1 MQTLAQRINTWV
13 SIDMEV
19 EYKKRNPIFYKQ
31 PCIILF
37 LLYKHRRPWIENGEH
52 FAIHSWTWQSGM
64 KAWVMSQQLIGNIKQ
79 TRKIIVCSNSFPQGW
94 KSLLNVTVGMI
105 NIIIWQLLKV
115 HQKITSKSLFVRS
128 Q

>member
-1 MQTLAQRINTWV
+1 MPTLAQWINTWV

>member
-1 MQTLAQRINTWV
+1 METLAQRINTWV
-13 SIDMEV
+13 SIDIEV
-19 EYKKRNPIFYKQ
+19 EYKKEKSHIYKQ
-31 PCIILF
+31 PYIILF

-64 KAWVMSQQLIGNIKQ
+64 KAWVTSQQLIGNIKQ

-115 HQKITSKSLFVRS
+115 HQKINSKSLFVCS